1 MAWSDTGLA
10 GAARGGTGS
19 EPKPLRAVREA
30 LRSGV
35 VALIGW
41 IGHLPMSEPIT
52 VVEGRRQADWLRP
65 GSPAHD

>member
-19 EPKPLRAVREA
+19 EPKPLRAVQEN

-52 VVEGRRQADWLRP
+52 VV
-65 GSPAHD
+65 